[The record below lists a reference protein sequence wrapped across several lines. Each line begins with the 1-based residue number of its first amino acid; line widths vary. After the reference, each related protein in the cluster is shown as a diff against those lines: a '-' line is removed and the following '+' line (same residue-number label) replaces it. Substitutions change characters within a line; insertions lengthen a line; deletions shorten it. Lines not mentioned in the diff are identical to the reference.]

1 VDHNGESFKTTLL
14 HRPYFYLLTRREDEN
29 LGQLLVRKFEGSLLD
44 AQLVPMVDLDMPNHL
59 SPDNLTRKV
68 WKLLFDNVSQLMDV
82 RKQLTEL
89 IKTNASKGEG
99 TTTDSILHAAGQYA
113 GPDRFASMS
122 VADSWSNLQEL
133 REYDVPYTVR
143 VCMDLN
149 IRAGTWYTVSL
160 EYQEGGP
167 PIPHL
172 SDPDIETKG
181 TPKVLAFDIECSKA
195 PLKFPNADVDEIY
208 MISYMVSDGK
218 EDPLGYLITSR
229 SIVSEDIE
237 DFNYTPK
244 PSYPGV
250 FRIFNEQ
257 DEEATIRRFVDE
269 YKRHR
274 PQIVVT
280 YNGDNFDWPYVMA
293 RAKYHGIDVWNE
305 IGISQNGD
313 DEVRGRCTVHLDC
326 FAWVQRDSYLPQ
338 GAQGLKAVTKYKL
351 GYEPEDVD
359 AEDMLP
365 MAKEN
370 PKGMA
375 KYSVSDAV
383 ATYYLYEKYV
393 HLFIF
398 SLCTLIPMGPEDV
411 LRKGSGTL
419 CEALLMVQA
428 NDLHIICPNKQI
440 DPLAK
445 FHKGHLLE
453 SETYIGGKVECL
465 ETGVYRS
472 DIEYDFDLKPSAFQ
486 QLIDNIDRDLSFAI
500 EVEAGVDRSEIV
512 NYEDVRSKI
521 IEQLEH
527 LRDRPKR
534 KEKPYVY
541 HLDVGAMYPN
551 IILTNRLQ
559 PSAIVDDAT
568 CAACDFNQSKNGCKR
583 RMDWVWR
590 GDYSPAGK
598 LEYER
603 TKDQLQREVQAGD
616 QHFNELPEKNQ
627 ANLIASRLKDY
638 SRNVYRRTKI
648 TEEIT
653 RKDTVC
659 MRENDFYVETVRRFR
674 DRRYD
679 YKKMTK
685 SWKKKIGSAPDAAAK
700 KYAED
705 KTLVYDSLQVAHK
718 CILNSFYGYVM
729 RKGARWRSMEM
740 AGIVTKTGADL
751 ITQARKLVEQIGRPL
766 ELDTDGIWCI
776 LPASFP
782 DVYSF
787 ETKEGSKV
795 KLEYPCV
802 MLNADVHDNFSNH
815 QYQTLK
821 DENRGIYESRSE
833 CSIFFEVDG
842 PYRCMVLPA
851 STEENKLLKK
861 RYAVFDFDGSLSELK
876 GFELKRRGE
885 LELIKKFQSEV
896 FDRFLDGTTLAEC
909 YQSVGQVA
917 IRWLDVIY
925 SKGKDLSDAQ
935 LFELISENK
944 NMSRQLSDYGGQK
957 GTSQTT
963 ARRLGEFL
971 GAEVIKDKGLNC
983 KFIISERP
991 YGAPVTERAIPT
1003 TIWQAEPEVKMHF
1016 LKKWLKLTA
1025 EKKGEKVK
1033 DEDLDIRKILD
1044 WNYYEKRLGSTI
1056 QKIITIPAALQK
1068 VENPVPSLD
1077 HPDWLEKAVRRL
1089 NNKYQQRSITS
1100 MFSSNSSAP
1109 RPATETQ
1116 VIETQPEPM
1125 DIEDFGVTSSNSSKR
1140 PMVHSSR
1147 RRVQDEGGAVQSN
1160 PSAEGVAEPEEER
1173 LELNKENFSSWLT
1186 QKKSSWRDRRLQRRA
1201 AARSAGREPKD
1212 ARTGMESL
1220 EGFARNAAREA
1231 TRNLTKKEWQIIEF
1245 REVNIADTQNGEKV
1259 SSGAFVAWV
1268 LAGGKTLQRVV
1279 ISVPRIVYVSTRCA
1293 IDSAS
1298 PEVQIRR
1305 VEKHLPHSKT
1315 AKFLYEVSM
1324 SENFYR
1330 KEDWVD
1336 SMKRS
1341 APSSNGSTSVDI
1353 DQIYETATPLLMRAL
1368 TELGSVSKLSHSAQ
1382 SRKLDSFSLSDLKRV
1397 DRPTEGPYL
1406 DSKLLRRRAFL
1417 YVRLSPKTRAGVV
1430 ALFSVDKEQID
1441 CDITA
1446 PSDGEAGSFD
1456 ISASCQLW
1464 IWNQSGKQTI
1474 ETDSCERVFSQLLQT
1489 VRDTADLDSEY
1500 SCISPT
1506 SVCTLT
1512 KTEFLKNEEKLFD
1525 GVSKAIASFTRFS
1538 NNNCMLVTNTNRPL
1552 AVLRPRVPALNNLPV
1567 VPLPF
1572 PPGPDHS
1579 PSMANLPSLNWELPA
1594 VQLSFEAYLYMGI
1607 ISYPKRVAFSRYGN
1621 LPIGNLGDDVDFTI
1635 YEVSLARTLQTNRA
1649 LSWASPVCGA
1659 PDLGAPLLASGDGK
1673 LRPSVQG
1680 AVNSTVDVWGDND
1693 ELVSP
1698 VVRKPGCYR
1707 TVCVDIDVHDLAVA
1721 ALTDTAALG
1730 SSATGPRPDTKD
1742 PSSPNS
1748 VLQLGNG
1755 NRADAENSEP
1765 LGDEMSMSTALPML
1779 RALVGAWLKDAFTAN
1794 NEIADS
1800 MLHHVYRLVSNPYT
1814 LMHDPA
1820 LHRVVHSLMKS
1831 TFMRLLSELQRLG
1844 CTIVYATFH
1853 RITIATNKVGLA
1865 DAEEH
1870 VNFVISTVQRKC
1882 LDNEEQSSLAR
1893 VALRP
1898 RQFHSHFLFLDEYN
1912 YGTLMLERHDKSML
1926 EQGEYYLDEESNN
1939 GFVVVPSVVT
1949 AWSIMNYLGSD
1960 IAKEYFRIIV
1970 GRFSREALK
1979 KQVEIQNRNEAH
1991 AMMSVF
1997 CKDLREELLKFR
2009 QKMVSKHFA
2018 TYLTR
2023 AVAEIVKD
2031 FNELGRNTMG
2041 AQNHVLEFIKSVMAV
2056 LELDHEV
2063 DAEVHVLKRSLLAQV
2078 GVAEYSSLAKWENP
2092 CPTFMLPDVFCGECR
2107 ESRDLNL
2114 CYIPPSMSED
2124 EGKHI
2129 HWFCDDCGTEYD
2141 AEDIERRLVKHV
2153 HQRMMR
2159 YQMQDMRCS
2168 KTNLVATRAL
2178 SRVSACGADF
2188 KLDVSADAAENELRT
2203 LTKLARQHELDE
2215 LYQVTTGILASF
2227 SR

>member
-1 VDHNGESFKTTLL
+1 
-14 HRPYFYLLTRREDEN
+14 LTQREDEN
-29 LGQLLVRKFEGSLLD
+29 LGPLLLRQFEGTLLD
-44 AQLVPMVDLDMPNHL
+44 AQFVPMVDLDMPNHL
-59 SPDNLTRKV
+59 SPDNMTRKV

-82 RKQLTEL
+82 RKQLMDM
-89 IKTNASKGEG
+89 IKASTAKKEG
-99 TTTDSILHAAGQYA
+99 TSNEGILQGSEQQYR
-113 GPDRFASMS
+113 GSDQFTSMS
-122 VADSWSNLQEL
+122 VTESWSNMQEL

-143 VCMDLN
+143 VSMDLN

-160 EYQEGGP
+160 EYQEAGP

-195 PLKFPNADVDEIY
+195 PLKFPNAEFDEIY

-218 EDPLGYLITSR
+218 GDPKGFLITSR
-229 SIVSEDIE
+229 SIVSEDIS
-237 DFNYTPK
+237 DFDYTPK
-244 PSYPGV
+244 PSYPGP
-250 FRIFNEQ
+250 FQIFNEPN
-257 DEEATIRRFVDE
+257 EKATIRRFVDE

-280 YNGDNFDWPYVMA
+280 YNGDNFDWPFVFA
-293 RAKYHGIDVWNE
+293 RAKYHGIDLWNE
-305 IGISQNGD
+305 TGISQAGD
-313 DEVRGRCTVHLDC
+313 DEVRGRCCVHLDC

-428 NDLHIICPNKQI
+428 NDLDIICPNKHV

-472 DIEYDFDLKPSAFQ
+472 DIEYDFDLKPTAFQ

-512 NYEDVRSKI
+512 NYEEVRSKI
-521 IEQLEH
+521 IEQLEL

-534 KEKPYVY
+534 KEKPFVY

-568 CAACDFNQSKNGCKR
+568 CAACDFNQAKNGCKR

-603 TKDQLQREVQAGD
+603 TRDQLQREVQEEG
-616 QHFNELPEKNQ
+616 QHFNGLPEKTQ
-627 ANLIASRLKDY
+627 ATRIANRLKDY

-653 RKDTVC
+653 RTDIVC

-685 SWKKKIGSAPDAAAK
+685 TWKMKIGSAPDAAAK
-700 KYAED
+700 KHAED
-705 KTLVYDSLQVAHK
+705 KALVYDSLQVAHK

-787 ETKEGSKV
+787 RTKEGSKV

-802 MLNADVHDNFSNH
+802 MLNADVHDNFTNH

-821 DENRGIYESRSE
+821 DKNRGIYESRSE

-861 RYAVFDFDGSLSELK
+861 RYAVFDFDGSLAELK

-885 LELIKKFQSEV
+885 LELIKKFQAEV
-896 FDRFLDGTTLAEC
+896 FDRFLDGTTLTEC

-917 IRWLDVIY
+917 QRWLDVIY
-925 SKGKDLSDAQ
+925 SKGKDLSDAE

-944 NMSRQLSDYGGQK
+944 NMSRQLSDYGDQK

-971 GAEVIKDKGLNC
+971 GMEVIKDKGLNC

-991 YGAPVTERAIPT
+991 FGAPVTDRAIPT
-1003 TIWQAEPEVKMHF
+1003 AIWQTEPEVKTHF

-1025 EKKGEKVK
+1025 EKKGDKIK

-1044 WNYYEKRLGSTI
+1044 WDYYGKRLGTTI

-1077 HPDWLEKAVRRL
+1077 HPDWLEKAVQQL
-1089 NNKYQQRSITS
+1089 NDKFQQRSITD
-1100 MFSSNSSAP
+1100 MFSANPKPLPSTKEIKAVSAE
-1109 RPATETQ
+1109 A
-1116 VIETQPEPM
+1116 VPM
-1125 DIEDFGVTSSNSSKR
+1125 DIEDFGVSTTDDAKQ
-1140 PMVHSSR
+1140 PMVHSR
-1147 RRVQDEGGAVQSN
+1147 RRPQRDRDELAEKMDSQDAQI
-1160 PSAEGVAEPEEER
+1160 EPEPER
-1173 LELNKENFSSWLT
+1173 LELNRENFSVWLT
-1186 QKKSSWRDRRLQRRA
+1186 QKKSSWRDRRMKRRA
-1201 AARSAGREPKD
+1201 EARNAGRETTTSRPAMD
-1212 ARTGMESL
+1212 NL
-1220 EGFARNAAREA
+1220 EGFARDAAREA
-1231 TRNLTKKEWQIIEF
+1231 TRNLTKKEWQIIEI
-1245 REVNIADTQNGEKV
+1245 REVNSADSQNGDKV
-1259 SSGAFVAWV
+1259 STGAFVAWI

-1279 ISVPRIVYVSTRCA
+1279 ISVPRIVYLSTKTA
-1293 IDSAS
+1293 IESISA
-1298 PEVQIRR
+1298 EIQIRK

-1315 AKFLYEVSM
+1315 SKFLYEVTM
-1324 SENFYR
+1324 AEKFYR
-1330 KEDWVD
+1330 TADWVA
-1336 SMKRS
+1336 SLKS
-1341 APSSNGSTSVDI
+1341 SSPGSSNNTTQIEI
-1353 DQIYETATPLLMRAL
+1353 DQIYESATPLLMRAL

-1382 SRKLDSFSLSDLKRV
+1382 SRKLDTYQLSDLKLI
-1397 DRPTEGPYL
+1397 DRPVEGPYL
-1406 DSKLLRRRAFL
+1406 ESKLLRRRAFL
-1417 YVRLSPKTRAGVV
+1417 YLRLNPKTRSGIV
-1430 ALFSVDKEQID
+1430 ALFSVDKDQSD
-1441 CDITA
+1441 GDITA
-1446 PSDGEAGSFD
+1446 PTEGPPGSFD
-1456 ISASCQLW
+1456 LSSSCQLW

-1474 ETDSCERVFSQLLQT
+1474 ETEACERVFSQLVQA
-1489 VRDTADLDSEY
+1489 VQESADLDSEY
-1500 SCISPT
+1500 MCISPA

-1512 KTEFLKNEEKLFD
+1512 KTEFLKSEEKLFD
-1525 GVSKAIASFTRFS
+1525 GVSKALASFARSS
-1538 NNNCMLVTNTNRPL
+1538 NNSCVLVANTNRPL
-1552 AVLRPRVPALNNLPV
+1552 PVLRNRVPALNNLPV

-1579 PSMANLPSLNWELPA
+1579 PSMATLPALNWELSA
-1594 VQLSFEAYLYMGI
+1594 VQLCYEAYLYMGVV
-1607 ISYPKRVAFSRYGN
+1607 SYPKRVAFARYGN
-1621 LPIGNLGDDVDFTI
+1621 LPIGNLGEDVDFTI
-1635 YEVSLARTLQTNRA
+1635 YEVSLARTLQRNRA
-1649 LSWASPVCGA
+1649 LSWASPLRGT
-1659 PDLGAPLLASGDGK
+1659 PDLGAPLVASGDGK
-1673 LRPSVQG
+1673 LRPSIQSAG
-1680 AVNSTVDVWGDND
+1680 NDTADIWGDND

-1698 VVRKPGCYR
+1698 VIRNPGCYR

-1721 ALTDTAALG
+1721 ALTDIAALA
-1730 SSATGPRPDTKD
+1730 SSAAGPRNDPSD
-1742 PSSPNS
+1742 PSSPTS
-1748 VLQLGNG
+1748 VVQLGNVSG
-1755 NRADAENSEP
+1755 ADSDFLGP

-1779 RALVGAWLKDAFTAN
+1779 RALVAAWLKDAFTAN

-1800 MLHHVYRLVSNPYT
+1800 MLHHVYRLISNPDT

-1820 LHRVVHSLMKS
+1820 LHRVVHSLMKT
-1831 TFMRLLSELQRLG
+1831 TFMRLLNELQRLG

-1853 RITIATNKVGLA
+1853 RITIATNKIGLA

-1882 LDNEEQSSLAR
+1882 LDSEEQSSLAR

-1898 RQFHSHFLFLDEYN
+1898 RQFHSHYLFLDEYN
-1912 YGTLMLERHDKSML
+1912 YGTLMLERQEKNLL
-1926 EQGEYYLDEESNN
+1926 EAGEYYIDGEQSDDS
-1939 GFVVVPSVVT
+1939 VVVPLVVT

-1960 IAKEYFRIIV
+1960 IAKEYFRIII

-1997 CKDLREELLKFR
+1997 CKDMRDELLRYR
-2009 QKMVSKHFA
+2009 QKMVTRHFA

-2023 AVAEIVKD
+2023 AVSEIMKD
-2031 FNELGRNTMG
+2031 FNEQSKN
-2041 AQNHVLEFIKSVMAV
+2041 ASVVENPVLEFIKSVMTV

-2092 CPTFMLPDVFCGECR
+2092 CQTFMLPDVFCKECR
-2107 ESRDLNL
+2107 ESRDVNL
-2114 CYIPPSMSED
+2114 CYIPPAMED
-2124 EGKHI
+2124 DAKHM
-2129 HWFCDDCGTEYD
+2129 HWLCDNCGAEYD
-2141 AEDIERRLVKHV
+2141 TEDIERRLVKHV

-2159 YQMQDMRCS
+2159 YQMQDIRCS
-2168 KTNLVATRAL
+2168 KTNRVATHTL

-2188 KLDVSADAAENELRT
+2188 QLDISPESVESELQT
-2203 LTKLARQHELDE
+2203 LLDLSRNHELGE
-2215 LYQVTTGILASF
+2215 LYQVTRGILSSF